1 MIHVS
6 VPEQALEWFSPG
18 LGLVVLDD
26 KYTELSREHPCAQK
40 SGVTFAVDGK
50 RRQLRGTLTVASA
63 DNPAAQLVSGY
74 KQLHSA
80 L

>member
-26 KYTELSREHPCAQK
+26 KYTEFSREHPCAQK
-40 SGVTFAVDGK
+40 SGVTFVVDRKEGSFE
-50 RRQLRGTLTVASA
+50 G
-63 DNPAAQLVSGY
+63 P
-74 KQLHSA
+74 
-80 L
+80 